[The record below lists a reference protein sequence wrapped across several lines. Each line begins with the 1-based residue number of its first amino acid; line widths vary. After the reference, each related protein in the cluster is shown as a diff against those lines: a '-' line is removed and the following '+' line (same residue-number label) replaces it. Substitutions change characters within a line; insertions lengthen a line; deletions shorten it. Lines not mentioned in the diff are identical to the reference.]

1 MATLGMTFYEKGGW
15 GGPFDHMEG
24 GPSTG
29 GGRNRQPI
37 SRFWPVGTFY
47 ILIISPYMKNAT
59 MGRHKVVLLQS
70 ALHDHI
76 GLNGR
81 SPALQKRHE
90 P

>member
-29 GGRNRQPI
+29 GQGNRQPI
-37 SRFWPVGTFY
+37 SRFWPVGTF
-47 ILIISPYMKNAT
+47 LNLDISPCMKKAT
-59 MGRHKVVLLQS
+59 IGRQKVVLLQR
-70 ALHDHI
+70 APRDHI
-76 GLNGR
+76 GLDGR
-81 SPALQKRHE
+81 FQALQKRNE